1 MENMRSIQYANVS
14 QRRSRIDGFRTGLG
28 YRTHQ
33 WDRFLR
39 GKIVCRCGF
48 LVICVL
54 CFGGRDGHSAH
65 AGDLHLA
72 GVVHSGI
79 GGVAGDRPGDSAP
92 PAATIGTQGKF
103 LPVDDRG
110 AWLAGDGKS
119 RLLRLANGKAL
130 RFCAGIVACTGDSY
144 VGGGAGI
151 QCVQQLGVA
160 EKHRRLILLGG
171 DGIPYVCI
179 GIGCGLF
186 GHGMGNVIS
195 ERAINSYPEL
205 KRQLDIEKN
214 DERNVAIA
222 NRAKGKAFDMMT
234 FVFGALMLSFAL
246 MGIDMVA
253 VLLLVFAYL
262 LVHGF
267 ALYYRF
273 KFDKEM

>member
-1 MENMRSIQYANVS
+1 MKS
-14 QRRSRIDGFRTGLG
+14 
-28 YRTHQ
+28 
-33 WDRFLR
+33 
-39 GKIVCRCGF
+39 KITNY
-48 LVICVL
+48 
-54 CFGGRDGHSAH
+54 
-65 AGDLHLA
+65 
-72 GVVHSGI
+72 
-79 GGVAGDRPGDSAP
+79 
-92 PAATIGTQGKF
+92 ATIILGLLLLVVGLSLIKISNDPQG
-103 LPVDDRG
+103 VIR
-110 AWLAGDGKS
+110 
-119 RLLRLANGKAL
+119 AL
-130 RFCAGIVACTGDSY
+130 
-144 VGGGAGI
+144 
-151 QCVQQLGVA
+151 
-160 EKHRRLILLGG
+160 
-171 DGIPYVCI
+171 PYVCI

>member
-1 MENMRSIQYANVS
+1 MKS
-14 QRRSRIDGFRTGLG
+14 
-28 YRTHQ
+28 
-33 WDRFLR
+33 
-39 GKIVCRCGF
+39 KITNY
-48 LVICVL
+48 
-54 CFGGRDGHSAH
+54 
-65 AGDLHLA
+65 
-72 GVVHSGI
+72 
-79 GGVAGDRPGDSAP
+79 
-92 PAATIGTQGKF
+92 ATIILGLLLLVVGLSLIKVSNDPQGIMRT
-103 LPVDDRG
+103 L
-110 AWLAGDGKS
+110 
-119 RLLRLANGKAL
+119 
-130 RFCAGIVACTGDSY
+130 
-144 VGGGAGI
+144 
-151 QCVQQLGVA
+151 
-160 EKHRRLILLGG
+160 
-171 DGIPYVCI
+171 PYVCI

-205 KRQLDIEKN
+205 KRKLDIEKN
-214 DERNVAIA
+214 DERNVTIA